1 MKPSPALLLLALV
14 LALAPGCRSLLPS
27 EAKKDKTP
35 WHSFEEAQAAFD
47 RVLPHETSV
56 EDLRQMG
63 FDPAKTPNVR
73 ILTYLDL
80 INRFLPN
87 NSVRM
92 EDLHP
97 DVRACIEAKELSSAY
112 ELTIDVSDT
121 QRYGSVL
128 LDIFGFV
135 KKSHITGWRFQALIL
150 VKDDMVAYKLRS
162 GQPNMDRNE
171 RKIKP
176 LGPLQELD
184 SMVNRIP
191 GMF

>member
-1 MKPSPALLLLALV
+1 MNASPALLLLALV
-14 LALAPGCRSLLPS
+14 LALTPGCRSLLPS
-27 EAKKDKTP
+27 EVKKDKTP

-47 RVLPHETSV
+47 RVIPHETSV

-63 FDPAKTPNVR
+63 FDPARTPNVR

-112 ELTIDVSDT
+112 ELTIDVSDS

-150 VKDDMVAYKLRS
+150 VRNERVAYKLRS
-162 GQPNMDRNE
+162 GEPNLDRSE
-171 RKIKP
+171 RKVKP

-191 GMF
+191 GML

>member
-1 MKPSPALLLLALV
+1 MNALPQFLLLTLLLALT
-14 LALAPGCRSLLPS
+14 PGCRSLLPS
-27 EAKKDKTP
+27 EVKKDKTP
-35 WHSFEEAQAAFD
+35 WQSFAEAQAAFD
-47 RVLPHETSV
+47 RVIPHETSLQ
-56 EDLRQMG
+56 DLRQLG

-112 ELTIDVSDT
+112 ELNIDVTDS

-135 KKSHITGWRFQALIL
+135 KKSHIKGWRFQALIL

-171 RKIKP
+171 RRVKP

-184 SMVNRIP
+184 TMVNRIP